1 MTVKFKING
10 KEVEAEPGTT
20 ILDAAKAAA
29 IDIPTLCH
37 YAGLEPYGACR
48 LCSVE
53 VRRRNRTRTVTA
65 CIYTVADGIEVFTD
79 TERIRHGRKMI
90 MELLLARCPD
100 APEIQTL
107 ARKMGVTEVRF
118 AQEKKDCILCGLCVR
133 ACHEL
138 MKSGAITFMG
148 RGIEREIGTPY
159 GDKSDVC
166 IQCGACAFLCPT
178 GAISPE
184 KTRQEPATPI
194 GSSFDMNLKQRGAM
208 AFENMQGFPPAPAI
222 DEQHCVHMLTGNCGV
237 CSTVCPTGAINYEEK
252 EEEAEIDVD
261 AVIVATG
268 FEQFDAAK
276 LPQYGYGKI
285 KNVITG
291 LEMERLLSAS
301 GPTEGHL
308 VRLDNHEPARKI
320 AFLQCVGSRD
330 VRNSRFCS
338 SVCCMHS
345 TKQAI
350 IANEHDRE
358 LESYIFYT
366 DFRAAGKGF
375 QKYQHRAINE
385 AGTTYIR
392 ARVAEIS
399 EDPDGSPVVWYED
412 TTSRTVKSM
421 KFDLVVLAMSLI
433 PSPGAVEL
441 AERLGIDIDE
451 CNFFTTDRMEPV
463 RTSRPGVFACGYCQG
478 PLDVPESVMQASA
491 AAAAAAEYVVQKAAP
506 EKASVK

>member
-1 MTVKFKING
+1 MTVKLKIDG

-20 ILDAAKAAA
+20 ILEAAQAAA
-29 IDIPTLCH
+29 IEIPTLCH

-53 VRRRNRTRTVTA
+53 VRRKGRVRVVTS
-65 CIYTVADGIEVFTD
+65 CIYAVAEGIEVFTD
-79 TERIRHGRKMI
+79 TERIRRGRKLI
-90 MELLLARCPD
+90 MELLLSRCPD
-100 APEIQTL
+100 APKIREL
-107 ARKMGVTEVRF
+107 AEKMGVTEVRF
-118 AQEKKDCILCGLCVR
+118 PKYNEDCVLCGLCVR

-138 MKSGAITFMG
+138 MKSGAITFLG
-148 RGIEREIGTPY
+148 RGIERSVGTPY
-159 GDKSDVC
+159 GDKSEVC
-166 IQCGACAFLCPT
+166 IQCGACWFLCPT

-184 KTRQEPATPI
+184 KARQAPAQPI
-194 GSSFDMNLKQRGAM
+194 GSSYDMNLQQRGAM
-208 AFENMQGFPPAPAI
+208 AFENLQGMPAVPVI
-222 DEQHCVHMLTGNCGV
+222 DEEHCVHMLTGNCGV
-237 CSTVCPTGAINYEEK
+237 CATVCPTDAVNYDEK
-252 EEEAEIDVD
+252 EEELELPVD

-268 FEQFDAAK
+268 FEQFDAAR

-301 GPTEGHL
+301 GPTGGHL
-308 VRLDNHEPARKI
+308 ARLSDHKPVNKI

-350 IANEHDRE
+350 ISNEHDKE
-358 LESYIFYT
+358 LESFIFYT
-366 DFRAAGKGF
+366 DFRAVGKGF
-375 QKYQHRAINE
+375 QKYQQRAKAE
-385 AGTTYIR
+385 ANTTYVR

-399 EDPDGSPVVWYED
+399 EEPDGSPVVWYED

-421 KFDLVVLAMSLI
+421 KVDLVVLAMSLV
-433 PSPGAVEL
+433 PSPGAAEL
-441 AERLGIDIDE
+441 ADKLGIEIDD
-451 CNFFTTDRMEPV
+451 CNFFVTDRMAPV
-463 RTSRPGVFACGYCQG
+463 KTTRPGVFACGYCQG

-491 AAAAAAEYVVQKAAP
+491 AAAAAAEYLVQKTA
-506 EKASVK
+506 VKT

>member
-10 KEVEAEPGTT
+10 REIEAEPGTT
-20 ILDAAKAAA
+20 ILEAAKAAA
-29 IDIPTLCH
+29 IEIPTLCH
-37 YAGLEPYGACR
+37 YEGLEPYGACR

-53 VRRRNRTRTVTA
+53 VRRKGRVRVVTS
-65 CIYTVADGIEVFTD
+65 CIYIVEEGIDVYTD
-79 TERIRHGRKMI
+79 TENIRHGRKLI

-100 APEIQTL
+100 APEIREL
-107 ARKMGVTEVRF
+107 AKKVGVEKVRF
-118 AQEKKDCILCGLCVR
+118 PTYNEDCVLCGLCVR

-138 MKSGAITFMG
+138 MKSGAITFLG
-148 RGIEREIGTPY
+148 RGIERKIGTPY
-159 GDKSDVC
+159 GDMSDVC

-184 KTRQEPATPI
+184 KARKAPARPI

-208 AFENMQGFPPAPAI
+208 AFENLQAYPPAPAL
-222 DEQHCVHMLTGNCGV
+222 DEEHCVHMLTGNCGV
-237 CSTVCPTGAINYEEK
+237 CASVCPTDAVDYEQTEEK
-252 EEEAEIDVD
+252 VNLPVD
-261 AVIVATG
+261 AVVVATG

-285 KNVITG
+285 KNVVTG

-301 GPTEGHL
+301 GPTGGHL
-308 VRLDNHEPARKI
+308 ARLSDHKPVGKL

-350 IANEHDRE
+350 IANEHDKK
-358 LESYIFYT
+358 LESFIFYT
-366 DFRAAGKGF
+366 DFRAVGKGF
-375 QKYQHRAINE
+375 QKYQHRAVNE
-385 AGTTYIR
+385 ANTTYIR

-412 TTSRTVKSM
+412 TTSREVKGM
-421 KFDLVVLAMSLI
+421 KVDLVVLAMSLI
-433 PSPGAVEL
+433 PSPASVEL
-441 AERLGIDIDE
+441 AERLGIEADQSG
-451 CNFFTTDRMEPV
+451 FFVTDQMEPV
-463 RTSRPGVFACGYCQG
+463 KTTKPGVFACGYCQG

-491 AAAAAAEYVVQKAAP
+491 AAAAAAEYIAQKVKP
-506 EKASVK
+506 EKTKVS